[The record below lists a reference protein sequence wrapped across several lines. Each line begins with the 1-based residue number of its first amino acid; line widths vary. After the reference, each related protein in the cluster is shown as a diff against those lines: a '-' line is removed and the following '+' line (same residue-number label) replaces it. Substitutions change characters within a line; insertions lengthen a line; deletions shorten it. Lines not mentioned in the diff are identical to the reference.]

1 MKYESNT
8 TTKTM
13 KDTKALTLG
22 TTGDI
27 TSHVFSARTQ
37 RTTTVALTAHKR

>member
-1 MKYESNT
+1 MSLTT

-13 KDTKALTLG
+13 KDTIVLTLG
-22 TTGDI
+22 ATGDI

-37 RTTTVALTAHKR
+37 RTTTVALTAHMR